1 MSLANVPVNGD
12 LVRQRASEHRLSD
25 RDISRAMGLGSTAS
39 RSLVLTDTIHP
50 STPLAVLERLTRAL
64 GMTYGELLDPQGVPE
79 VPADQLAPEDRVKLL
94 AQALPARRSG
104 VPLDHLAI
112 VLGVTYDEL
121 RADLADV
128 SRLLHPVGYRIHIT
142 CTGVVASRIPSP
154 QADEFESR
162 LNQFRDARDGMLI
175 SHARLLHRALAG
187 ALSTR
192 GLSNDERVGVGYLAG
207 RGALTRPASNQR
219 ASVSEDTNYCL
230 FPPST

>member
-1 MSLANVPVNGD
+1 M
-12 LVRQRASEHRLSD
+12 
-25 RDISRAMGLGSTAS
+25 
-39 RSLVLTDTIHP
+39 
-50 STPLAVLERLTRAL
+50 
-64 GMTYGELLDPQGVPE
+64 
-79 VPADQLAPEDRVKLL
+79 
-94 AQALPARRSG
+94 
-104 VPLDHLAI
+104 
-112 VLGVTYDEL
+112 
-121 RADLADV
+121 
-128 SRLLHPVGYRIHIT
+128 
-142 CTGVVASRIPSP
+142 VASRIPSP

-207 RGALTRPASNQR
+207 RGALTRQASNQR